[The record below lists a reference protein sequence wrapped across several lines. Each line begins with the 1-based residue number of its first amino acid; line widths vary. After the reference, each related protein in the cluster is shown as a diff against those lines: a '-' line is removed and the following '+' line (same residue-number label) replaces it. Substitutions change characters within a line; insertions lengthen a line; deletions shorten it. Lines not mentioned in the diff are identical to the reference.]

1 MLADEDNPATS
12 TATGGKE
19 NVSTSV
25 PPATMR
31 ENRAGWQHSDPEA
44 MQKETQRHSEQIRKE
59 EHERGQP

>member
-1 MLADEDNPATS
+1 MLADDDNPATS

-25 PPATMR
+25 PPATMP
-31 ENRAGWQHSDPEA
+31 ENRAGRQHSDPEA

-59 EHERGQP
+59 EDVRGQP